1 MIRVLGRKTSGNV
14 QKVLWALEEIGTE
27 YDREDYGRLF
37 ENTADEAYLSMNP
50 TGKVPTIVDGD
61 TVLWESNTIVRYLCA
76 KAGSN
81 LLPAD
86 PATRAKAE
94 IWMDWLLASLNSHYV
109 ANFVQSKKSAE
120 DRSPNAAKMGE
131 DLVAQ
136 LVVLDDH
143 LAKSE
148 WLGGDAM
155 TMADIVLGPIVNRCL
170 GFPIELP
177 ELTNLRRWHD
187 VISARSAYKKIVAA

>member
-187 VISARSAYKKIVAA
+187 VISARSAYKKVVAA